1 MISNKMMCL
10 LLLFIFILICSFIMN
25 NSYLKREGFDT
36 HEEDLKYDPDDAF
49 EENLERPSQ
58 ITPGFEDLYV
68 LKTSTF
74 PPVNT
79 KQYVYVDDD
88 ETNEDEEEDETLP
101 KGKCPPCPPC
111 GRCPEPAF
119 ECKKVPNY
127 KSNNDQYLPRPVL
140 NDFSQVGM

>member
-25 NSYLKREGFDT
+25 NSYLKREGFDKR
-36 HEEDLKYDPDDAF
+36 EEDLDYDPDDAF
-49 EENLERPSQ
+49 EDNLERPSQ

-79 KQYVYVDDD
+79 KQYIYVDDD
-88 ETNEDEEEDETLP
+88 EPLEEEEETLP

-127 KSNNDQYLPRPVL
+127 KSSNDQYLPRPVL
-140 NDFSQVGM
+140 NDFSQFGM

>member
-1 MISNKMMCL
+1 M
-10 LLLFIFILICSFIMN
+10 MN
-25 NSYLKREGFDT
+25 NNYLKREGLDNR
-36 HEEDLKYDPDDAF
+36 EEDIKYNPDDAF
-49 EENLERPSQ
+49 EDNLERPSQ

-88 ETNEDEEEDETLP
+88 ESLEEEEETLP

-140 NDFSQVGM
+140 NDFSQFGM